1 MTDRQKATE
10 ILSRMYD
17 LGISPDQIL
26 EHILY
31 NFLSGSEALEAMEDS
46 RDEFLPSDDEEDEED
61 DCSDSDAGFIAE
73 GGIYR
78 G

>member
-26 EHILY
+26 EHILF

-46 RDEFLPSDDEEDEED
+46 RDEFIPGEEMED
-61 DCSDSDAGFIAE
+61 
-73 GGIYR
+73 
-78 G
+78 

>member
-17 LGISPDQIL
+17 LGVSPDQIL

-31 NFLSGSEALEAMEDS
+31 NFLSGSEALEALEDS
-46 RDEFLPSDDEEDEED
+46 RDEFIPGEEMED
-61 DCSDSDAGFIAE
+61 
-73 GGIYR
+73 
-78 G
+78 

>member
-10 ILSRMYD
+10 ILSRLYD
-17 LGISPDQIL
+17 LGISPDEIL

-46 RDEFLPSDDEEDEED
+46 RDEFIPDDEE
-61 DCSDSDAGFIAE
+61 
-73 GGIYR
+73 
-78 G
+78 

>member
-17 LGISPDQIL
+17 LGISPDEIL

-31 NFLSGSEALEAMEDS
+31 NFLSGSEALEALEDS
-46 RDEFLPSDDEEDEED
+46 RDEFIPGEDMED
-61 DCSDSDAGFIAE
+61 
-73 GGIYR
+73 
-78 G
+78 

>member
-26 EHILY
+26 EHIIY

-46 RDEFLPSDDEEDEED
+46 RDEFIPGEEMED
-61 DCSDSDAGFIAE
+61 
-73 GGIYR
+73 
-78 G
+78 